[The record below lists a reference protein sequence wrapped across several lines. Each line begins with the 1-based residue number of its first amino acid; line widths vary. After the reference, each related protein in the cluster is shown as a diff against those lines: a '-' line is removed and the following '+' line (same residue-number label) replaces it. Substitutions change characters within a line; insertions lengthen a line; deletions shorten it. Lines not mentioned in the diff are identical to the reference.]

1 MDTTRWSREAGRP
14 KPERPPLVASAEAR
28 SAWPEVDATLA
39 RGAVEY
45 ALART
50 RASLRRHDIAAA
62 LLVDPVN
69 VRYVSGTSTMPV
81 WTMHAIDRYLL
92 VPAESEPVLWE
103 YASAPPELVSPY
115 PGLETRTATG
125 WSVFGFGERARG
137 RAALFAAEVAGVLRD
152 RGIEGERIGVDRLD
166 AYGFLALQAAGVH
179 VVPAQLAVEQARAV
193 KGPEEIELIRRSL
206 GVADA
211 AVAGM
216 YQALRPGMTENE
228 AWARIL
234 GQAFA
239 LGAEFAECRLLSSGP
254 RTNPWFREASD
265 RPMERGDLVAFDT
278 DLIGPAGYL
287 ADLSR
292 TYLVGST
299 KPTTRQRRL
308 YADAQAFLADII
320 AELKPG
326 AALDE
331 VGERLSRRLP
341 AAYHAERYPFIAHG
355 SGLSDEYPVIAFQDH
370 HAGEIEDGM
379 VFSVEAYV
387 GVEGDGRGPE
397 AGGAGPRD
405 VRGRGGAQPRAP
417 RRVPLPRLTSGFSP

>member
-1 MDTTRWSREAGRP
+1 VT
-14 KPERPPLVASAEAR
+14 ASVEAR
-28 SAWPEVDATLA
+28 CAWLEADTALA
-39 RGAVEY
+39 CGAVEN

-50 RASLRRHDIAAA
+50 RAALRRHDIAAA

-69 VRYVSGTSTMPV
+69 VRYASGTSTMPV
-81 WTMHAIDRYLL
+81 WAMHSVDRYLL
-92 VPAESEPVLWE
+92 VPVEGEPVLWE
-103 YASAPPELVSPY
+103 YASAPPELVSPH
-115 PGLETRTATG
+115 PGFETRAATS
-125 WSVFGFGERARG
+125 WAVFGHGEQAG
-137 RAALFAAEVAGVLRD
+137 SRAALFAADVAAVLRE
-152 RGIEGERIGVDRLD
+152 RGLEGERIGVDRLD

-179 VVPAQLAVEQARAV
+179 LVPAQLAVEQARSV
-193 KGPEEIELIRRSL
+193 KGAEEIELIRRSVA
-206 GVADA
+206 VADA
-211 AVAGM
+211 AVSDL

-228 AWARIL
+228 AWGLLL
-234 GQAFA
+234 GRAFA
-239 LGAEFAECRLLSSGP
+239 LGAEFSECRLLSSGP

-292 TYLVGST
+292 SYLVGST
-299 KPTTRQRRL
+299 RPTARQLRL
-308 YADAQAFLADII
+308 YADAEAFLADIMS
-320 AELKPG
+320 ELKPG

-370 HAGEIEDGM
+370 HAGEIEAGM

-387 GVEGDGRGPE
+387 GVEGEDEGLKLEEQVLVTSGGVEVLSHAPHDE
-397 AGGAGPRD
+397 YLSGGA
-405 VRGRGGAQPRAP
+405 A
-417 RRVPLPRLTSGFSP
+417 

>member
-1 MDTTRWSREAGRP
+1 VGGTTTRWSRASGRP
-14 KPERPPLVASAEAR
+14 KPERPPSVASAEAR
-28 SAWPEVDATLA
+28 RTWPGVDAALA

-45 ALART
+45 ALARL
-50 RASLRRHDIAAA
+50 RAALRHHGIAAA

-69 VRYVSGTSTMPV
+69 VRYASGTSIMPV
-81 WTMHAIDRYLL
+81 WTMHSIDRYLL
-92 VPAESEPVLWE
+92 VPAEGEPILWE
-103 YASAPPELVSPY
+103 YASAPPELVSPF
-115 PGLETRTATG
+115 PGIETRTATS
-125 WSVFGFGERARG
+125 WSVFGYGDQAADRASLFASDMV
-137 RAALFAAEVAGVLRD
+137 AALCEQ
-152 RGIEGERIGVDRLD
+152 GIRGERIGVDRLD
-166 AYGFLALQAAGVH
+166 VYGFLALQAAGVQL
-179 VVPAQLAVEQARAV
+179 VPAQLAVEQARAV

-206 GVADA
+206 AVADA
-211 AVAGM
+211 AVSGL

-228 AWARIL
+228 AWGRLL

-299 KPTTRQRRL
+299 KPSALQRRL
-308 YADAQAFLADII
+308 YADAEAFLADII

-341 AAYHAERYPFIAHG
+341 ADYHAERYPFIAHG
-355 SGLSDEYPVIAFQDH
+355 CGLSDEYPVIAFEDH
-370 HAGEIEDGM
+370 HAGEIEEGM

-387 GVEGDGRGPE
+387 GGEGDDEGLKLE
-397 AGGAGPRD
+397 EQVLVTSAGGEILS
-405 VRGRGGAQPRAP
+405 RAP
-417 RRVPLPRLTSGFSP
+417 HDEHLTST